1 MEVNRLILSVRAFVL
16 THSDYAHVLVFSVIS
31 APLTLTNIVGLF
43 WSFGSNYILPIILN
57 AAQLAISTYFQS
69 SNTPMLID
77 SAKVVINIASA
88 SMTMLHTKLLINV
101 PASSALLEK
110 ADNLTHDMLKV
121 VPVPPPVEVPDHAI
135 GATVSARTLT
145 AASGPAT
152 ES

>member
-1 MEVNRLILSVRAFVL
+1 
-16 THSDYAHVLVFSVIS
+16 
-31 APLTLTNIVGLF
+31 
-43 WSFGSNYILPIILN
+43 
-57 AAQLAISTYFQS
+57 
-69 SNTPMLID
+69 MLID

-110 ADNLTHDMLKV
+110 ADNLTHDLLKV
-121 VPVPPPVEVPDHAI
+121 IPVPPPVEVPDDAI

-145 AASGPAT
+145 GASGPAT